1 MLNCIILKCI
11 QETQIGPKS
20 AQFLYHSQNNHSDL
34 AQQARGGKGIWKIH
48 HGMKKLAVDKHSRIL
63 GTCDKLSNYL
73 DST

>member
-34 AQQARGGKGIWKIH
+34 AQQARGGKGFWKIH
-48 HGMKKLAVDKHSRIL
+48 HGMKKLAVS
-63 GTCDKLSNYL
+63 
-73 DST
+73 